1 MKTILSI
8 LFLFLFFT
16 GLTAQEKN
24 EDKPDFYSTAPNF
37 YIDILNYQGKDTG
50 KTRVDVF
57 IQVPYPNVQF
67 VRSGDKF
74 TGQYSVT
81 LTIFDKD
88 KENTLKTNVWDETLT
103 AYNFNQTASPNNFN
117 LSLRSFELDP
127 GQYLLR
133 CTVED
138 ADSKRN
144 VRSEHF
150 MEVLSFTDSISIS
163 DLLLVNDI
171 VETESGRKIV
181 PNVTQIVKS
190 MDKMIQFY
198 YQVYSDKERETKI
211 VYSINDKNK
220 NQNYTQSITKKLS
233 QGMNEITDL
242 VQYPNFTFGEY
253 ELTVV
258 VRDSTDKLLAGIGK
272 SFFAEAIG
280 IPGSI
285 DDLDEAVEQMRYIAD
300 SDDLDSIKAAD
311 GFQDKLNR
319 FLSFWRA
326 KDPTP
331 NTKINEY
338 MIEYFKRVEYAD
350 KNFEAYK
357 VDGWRTDMG
366 MVYISLGPPDYIDR
380 HPFALDSKPYEV
392 WDYYNLNRRFVFV
405 DYTGFGDYR
414 LLEKDYR
421 DLNRY
426 RY

>member
-37 YIDILNYQGKDTG
+37 YIDILNYKGNDTG

-67 VRSGDKF
+67 VRSGEKF
-74 TGQYSVT
+74 TGQYSIT

-127 GQYLLR
+127 GQYFLR

-171 VETESGRKIV
+171 VQTERGRKIV

-198 YQVYSDKERETKI
+198 YQVYSDKERESKI

-220 NQNYTQSITKKLS
+220 NQNYTQSITKKLF
-233 QGMNEITDL
+233 QGMNEITDS

-280 IPGSI
+280 IPSSI

-319 FLSFWRA
+319 FLNFWRA